1 MNHKGT
7 SIIKTERLI
16 LRPFKMSDVCDVYD
30 NYGSDVNVA
39 RYISWIPCDTI
50 EKCENFIKFNL
61 KEYKT
66 NPKFYSWVIT
76 LDDNIIGSVAI
87 FNVDDDNDSG
97 ELGYSLGS
105 KWWSNGYMTE
115 ATNAVLNYSFNEIG
129 FNRIYASCHE
139 ENIASKKVME
149 KLSMTYEGLL
159 RDGQRNLDNTYSNLL
174 LYAILKRD
182 YKR

>member
-7 SIIKTERLI
+7 LIIKTGRLM
-16 LRPFKMSDVCDVYD
+16 LRPFKKGDVEDVYN
-30 NYGSDVNVA
+30 NYGSDINITK
-39 RYISWIPCDTI
+39 YISWIPCDTI
-50 EKCENFIKFNL
+50 EKCENFINFNL
-61 KEYKT
+61 KEYES
-66 NPKFYSWVIT
+66 NPKFYSWAIT
-76 LDDNIIGSVAI
+76 LDDMIIGSVAI
-87 FNVDDDNDSG
+87 FNVNDENDSG

-105 KWWSNGYMTE
+105 RWWGNGYMTE
-115 ATNAVLNYSFNEIG
+115 ATKAVIDYGFNEVG

-174 LYAILKRD
+174 LYAVLKRD
-182 YKR
+182 CEK

>member
-1 MNHKGT
+1 MNHRGT
-7 SIIKTERLI
+7 LIIQTDRLV
-16 LRPFKMSDVCDVYD
+16 LRPFKMDDIMDVYK
-30 NYGSDVNVA
+30 NYGSDTNITQ
-39 RYISWIPCDTI
+39 YISWIPCDTM

-61 KEYKT
+61 KEYES

-76 LDDNIIGSVAI
+76 LDDIITGSIAI
-87 FNVDDDNDSG
+87 FNVNDDNDSG

-105 KWWSNGYMTE
+105 KWWNNGYITE
-115 ATNAVLNYSFNEIG
+115 AGNAVIDYAFNMID

-139 ENIASKKVME
+139 ENIGSKKVME

-174 LYAILKRD
+174 LYAILKKD
-182 YKR
+182 YKK